1 MSDLHTDA
9 WLLRG
14 ISSIPGELSLRS
26 EVLSFTASGSGSAW
40 PFQLRK
46 LGELFQQPALQTE
59 LDAGH
64 TVPLFAWPVREISA
78 SMPWYYFSGGIALQR
93 RGVRVRLGFGRPVD
107 AGRVPGQ
114 AMEGLT
120 EVGAARERGKLW
132 ASALMEAARPHDDG
146 HEA

>member
-1 MSDLHTDA
+1 MSNLHTDA

-26 EVLSFTASGSGSAW
+26 EVLSFVASGSGSAW

-46 LGELFQQPALQTE
+46 LGELFQQPALQAE
-59 LDAGH
+59 LNAGH

-78 SMPWYYFSGGIALQR
+78 SIPWYYFAGGITLQR
-93 RGVRVRLGFGRPVD
+93 RGVLVRLGFGRPVD

-114 AMEGLT
+114 PMEGLA
-120 EVGAARERGKLW
+120 EVGAARKRGKLW
-132 ASALMEAARPHDDG
+132 ASALTEAARPYDG
-146 HEA
+146 GQEA

>member
-1 MSDLHTDA
+1 MSNLHTDA

-26 EVLSFTASGSGSAW
+26 EVLSFVASGSGSAW

-46 LGELFQQPALQTE
+46 LGELFQQPALQAE
-59 LDAGH
+59 LNAGH

-78 SMPWYYFSGGIALQR
+78 SIPWYYFAGGITLQR
-93 RGVRVRLGFGRPVD
+93 RGVLVRLGFGRPVD

-114 AMEGLT
+114 SMEGLA
-120 EVGAARERGKLW
+120 EVGAARKRGKLW
-132 ASALMEAARPHDDG
+132 ASALTEAARPYDG
-146 HEA
+146 GQEA

>member
-1 MSDLHTDA
+1 MSNLHTDA

-26 EVLSFTASGSGSAW
+26 EVLSFVASGSGSAW

-46 LGELFQQPALQTE
+46 LGELFQQPALQAE
-59 LDAGH
+59 LNAGH

-78 SMPWYYFSGGIALQR
+78 SIPWYYFAGGITLQR
-93 RGVRVRLGFGRPVD
+93 RGVLVRLGFGRPVD

-114 AMEGLT
+114 PMEGLS
-120 EVGAARERGKLW
+120 EVGAARKRGKLW
-132 ASALMEAARPHDDG
+132 ASALTEAARPYDG
-146 HEA
+146 GQEA

>member
-1 MSDLHTDA
+1 MSNLHTDA

-26 EVLSFTASGSGSAW
+26 EVLSFVASGSGSAW

-46 LGELFQQPALQTE
+46 LGELFQQPALQAE
-59 LDAGH
+59 LNAGH

-78 SMPWYYFSGGIALQR
+78 SIPWYYFAGGITLQR
-93 RGVRVRLGFGRPVD
+93 RGVLVRLGFGRPVD

-114 AMEGLT
+114 SMEGLA
-120 EVGAARERGKLW
+120 EVGAARKRGKLW
-132 ASALMEAARPHDDG
+132 ASALIEAARPYDG
-146 HEA
+146 GQEA

>member
-40 PFQLRK
+40 PFQLRT

-59 LDAGH
+59 LNAGL
-64 TVPLFAWPVREISA
+64 TISLFAWPVREISA
-78 SMPWYYFSGGIALQR
+78 SMPWYYFSGGITLQR
-93 RGVRVRLGFGRPVD
+93 RGVRVRLGFVRPVD
-107 AGRVPGQ
+107 AGRIPGR
-114 AMEGLT
+114 ALAGLA
-120 EVGAARERGKLW
+120 EVGAARECGKLW
-132 ASALMEAARPHDDG
+132 ASTLTEAARPQDGG

>member
-1 MSDLHTDA
+1 MSNLHTDA

-26 EVLSFTASGSGSAW
+26 EVLSFVASGSGSAW

-46 LGELFQQPALQTE
+46 LGELFQQPALQAE
-59 LDAGH
+59 LNAGH

-78 SMPWYYFSGGIALQR
+78 SMPWYYFSGGITLQR

-114 AMEGLT
+114 PMEGLA
-120 EVGAARERGKLW
+120 EVGAARKRGKLW
-132 ASALMEAARPHDDG
+132 ASALTEAARPHDG
-146 HEA
+146 GQEA

>member
-1 MSDLHTDA
+1 
-9 WLLRG
+9 
-14 ISSIPGELSLRS
+14 
-26 EVLSFTASGSGSAW
+26 
-40 PFQLRK
+40 
-46 LGELFQQPALQTE
+46 LQTE

-132 ASALMEAARPHDDG
+132 ASALTEAARPHDDG

>member
-59 LDAGH
+59 LNAGL
-64 TVPLFAWPVREISA
+64 TISLFAWPVREISA
-78 SMPWYYFSGGIALQR
+78 SMPWYYFSGGITLQR
-93 RGVRVRLGFGRPVD
+93 RGVRVRLGFVRPVD
-107 AGRVPGQ
+107 AGRIPGR
-114 AMEGLT
+114 ALAGLA
-120 EVGAARERGKLW
+120 EVGAARECGKLW
-132 ASALMEAARPHDDG
+132 ASTLTEAARPQDGG

>member
-1 MSDLHTDA
+1 MSDLHTEA

-59 LDAGH
+59 LNAGL
-64 TVPLFAWPVREISA
+64 TISLFAWPVREISA
-78 SMPWYYFSGGIALQR
+78 SMPWYYFSGGITLQR
-93 RGVRVRLGFGRPVD
+93 RGVRVRLGFVRPVD
-107 AGRVPGQ
+107 AGRIPGR
-114 AMEGLT
+114 ALAGLA
-120 EVGAARERGKLW
+120 EVGAARECGKLW
-132 ASALMEAARPHDDG
+132 ASTLTEAARPQDGG

>member
-59 LDAGH
+59 LNAGL
-64 TVPLFAWPVREISA
+64 TIPLFAWPVREISA
-78 SMPWYYFSGGIALQR
+78 SMPWYYFSGGITLQR
-93 RGVRVRLGFGRPVD
+93 RGVRVRLGFVRPVD
-107 AGRVPGQ
+107 AGRIPGR
-114 AMEGLT
+114 ALAGLA
-120 EVGAARERGKLW
+120 EVGAARECGKLW
-132 ASALMEAARPHDDG
+132 ASTLTEAARPQDGG

>member
-26 EVLSFTASGSGSAW
+26 EVLSFTASGPGSAW

-59 LDAGH
+59 LNAGL
-64 TVPLFAWPVREISA
+64 TIPLFAWPVREISA
-78 SMPWYYFSGGIALQR
+78 SMPWYYFSGGITLQR
-93 RGVRVRLGFGRPVD
+93 RGVRVRLGFGLPKGPR
-107 AGRVPGQ
+107 
-114 AMEGLT
+114 GL
-120 EVGAARERGKLW
+120 
-132 ASALMEAARPHDDG
+132 
-146 HEA
+146 